1 MWKLAAELE
10 ASSRKLL
17 DDLKH
22 KRPGYIEAM
31 QARRKLL
38 KEISE
43 RVAESPCAETRAAL
57 ERSRILGELAVVEAR
72 RLRADAHA
80 ALAGLSQEQRMAR
93 GLRALGDPQYAR
105 LDVKA

>member
-1 MWKLAAELE
+1 MWNLASELE
-10 ASSRKLL
+10 ECSRKLL

-31 QARRKLL
+31 QKRRKLL
-38 KEISE
+38 KEVSE
-43 RVAESPCAETRAAL
+43 RVGESPCAETRAAL
-57 ERSRILGELAVVEAR
+57 ERSRIMGELAVGEAR

-80 ALAGLSQEQRMAR
+80 ALVGLGQEQRMAQS
-93 GLRALGDPQYAR
+93 LRALGEPQYAR